1 MRLNQLAYPLN
12 RRFTAQE
19 AFYHVAYPEL
29 GVGSCPLLF
38 SPFPLPH
45 LLRTQLESQF
55 CASFLYINYKAQCSL
70 GIQTLHSL
78 SKTTTESHDCS
89 QSSCAI
95 TPNYSQI
102 VNTTKF
108 YKPIYLHT
116 SHHTSKPISKA
127 QTKFKSKSKNHLQYL
142 QYQVFQVLTSPFH
155 LPIKLNQSQKANDRC
170 SIQRKKKTPST
181 FIPFFILKIDKIH
194 PNNNIKS

>member
-116 SHHTSKPISKA
+116 SHHIHLNPYPKHKLNLNLNLKITYNTYNIKY
-127 QTKFKSKSKNHLQYL
+127 FKYL
-142 QYQVFQVLTSPFH
+142 QVPFIFQSSSINRKRQMTDARFNERKRRLRLLSPF
-155 LPIKLNQSQKANDRC
+155 S
-170 SIQRKKKTPST
+170 
-181 FIPFFILKIDKIH
+181 F
-194 PNNNIKS
+194 